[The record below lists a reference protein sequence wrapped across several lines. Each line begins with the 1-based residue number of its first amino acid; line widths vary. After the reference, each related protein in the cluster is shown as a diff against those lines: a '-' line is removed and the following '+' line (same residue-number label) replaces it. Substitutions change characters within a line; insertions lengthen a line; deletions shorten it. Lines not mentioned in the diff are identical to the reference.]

1 MPVKCE
7 GGRGFEGLVNR
18 EGLCVWEG
26 ALPGS
31 ATCHVLG
38 GSRDETSTA
47 DEEDTQGHSVHLMP
61 AGRITSLCKVEPIR
75 GLVMRLLVIP
85 RHIMGSFKDLGCRL
99 TNHSYSASL
108 SARQAPCFPTFP
120 IRYPALA
127 ILLLVSRSSRGQAGE
142 RRGVLYY
149 STSSRVF

>member
-7 GGRGFEGLVNR
+7 GGFEGLVNR

-26 ALPGS
+26 ALLGS
-31 ATCHVLG
+31 ATCHLLG
-38 GSRDETSTA
+38 GSGGETSTA
-47 DEEDTQGHSVHLMP
+47 DEEDTQGHLVHLMP
-61 AGRITSLCKVEPIR
+61 AGRIISLCKVEPIR

-99 TNHSYSASL
+99 TNHSYSTSL

-120 IRYPALA
+120 IRYPALP
-127 ILLLVSRSSRGQAGE
+127 SYCS
-142 RRGVLYY
+142 
-149 STSSRVF
+149 